1 MSSSYGQFIVV
12 LLIFVGV
19 LALTFFVTRWISGYQ
34 KGKGVGSNIQLI
46 ESAPLTANK
55 HIQILRIGEKY
66 LAVAVSKD
74 NVTLLTQLDKDELK
88 TTYSGSGRSS
98 FKEIL
103 SRAKAFNNDDDEED
117 ENENE

>member
-19 LALTFFVTRWISGYQ
+19 LALTFFVTRWVSGYQ
-34 KGKGVGSNIQLI
+34 KGRGSGSNIQLI
-46 ESAPLTANK
+46 ESAPLTSNK

-74 NVTLLTQLDKDELK
+74 NVTLLTELDEDELK
-88 TTYSGSGRSS
+88 TTSYSYTGGKTS
-98 FKEIL
+98 FKDFF
-103 SRAKAFNNDDDEED
+103 SKTKAFNIDNDDDD
-117 ENENE
+117 ENE